1 MAFSS
6 SSKRNTAQQLVDKTN
21 FQKTSGSSMAS
32 SVLIQGGALAS
43 KPNAMNDTLATSHVT
58 KANVQQLSIEHM
70 PTEKPDFKGNPGVTK
85 DGLIAEWLK
94 TWISCGL
101 ETGELTEQHLLPRK
115 HELASYLGVSVGTV
129 QNAIRFVEDDGYV
142 ESKQRI
148 GTVIRAANRADS
160 RMRKQTSKREQAI
173 VAIKQTLLTRSIQPG
188 EALPSA
194 REMAKIIGSA
204 PNTTRLALEYLA
216 AQGVLHSQGTRG
228 NKANWFLREIPD
240 CSSDH
245 SVAAIESETLID
257 QLERDLKTMITEKY
271 DVGDKFPAHLELATE
286 LRVSIKT
293 VHDAMKR
300 LSAQGIIKS
309 KRGRYGTF
317 VARKVDTTKFFP
329 SDQKIFLPA
338 EEASF
343 YNYERVESHIQELIA
358 SQYQQGD
365 KLPPMND
372 LATTLNVSTNTIRKA
387 LQNLAKNNVVTF
399 SRGRYGGTFVAKG
412 VAGTSQGAKPSAKGG
427 LNWLSV
433 NPAALNAYR
442 KQPTA

>member
-1 MAFSS
+1 MAFSPS
-6 SSKRNTAQQLVDKTN
+6 SQPNSGKLLQKTT
-21 FQKTSGSSMAS
+21 FQKAPASG
-32 SVLIQGGALAS
+32 VLIQGGALAS
-43 KPNAMNDTLATSHVT
+43 KPSPSDSHLT
-58 KANVQQLSIEHM
+58 KANVLRLSIEHM
-70 PTEKPDFKGNPGVTK
+70 PAEKPDFKGNPGATK

-94 TWISCGL
+94 TWIACGL
-101 ETGELTEQHLLPRK
+101 EAGELTEQHLLPRK
-115 HELASYLGVSVGTV
+115 HELAEYLGVSVGTV

-173 VAIKQTLLTRSIQPG
+173 VAIKQTLVTRSIQPG

-216 AQGVLHSQGTRG
+216 AQGTLHSQGTRG

-240 CSSDH
+240 CSKDH
-245 SVAAIESETLID
+245 SVSAIESETLID
-257 QLERDLKTMITEKY
+257 QLERDLKTMIAEQFE
-271 DVGDKFPAHLELATE
+271 VGDKFPAHLELAAK

-317 VARKVDTTKFFP
+317 VARKVDASKFFP
-329 SDQKIFLPA
+329 MLGDQKIFLPA

-358 SQYQQGD
+358 SQYKQGD

-387 LQNLAKNNVVTF
+387 LQNLAKSEIVTF

-412 VAGTSQGAKPSAKGG
+412 IATKSNDSPKSPSKGG

-442 KQPTA
+442 KQPSI